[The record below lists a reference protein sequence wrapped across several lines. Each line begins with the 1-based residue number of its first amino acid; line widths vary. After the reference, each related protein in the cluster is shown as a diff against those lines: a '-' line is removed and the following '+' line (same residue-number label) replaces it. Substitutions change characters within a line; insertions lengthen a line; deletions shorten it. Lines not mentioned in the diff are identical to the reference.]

1 MQLGWFGMVLLLST
15 VVSFVVK
22 AGVCPAELRMPY
34 NSTWLPYVEVRDE
47 SVTGSD
53 IELIRKILAAVG
65 TELKL
70 LPLPESRALSQLE
83 HGQVDLLFAASYTKE
98 RSLFAW
104 FSAPYRQEINQL
116 VVHQQLWQKYPEL
129 NSKQGFLTLASRRLA
144 GAYNPK
150 GFYGEEFEVLKQ
162 LPAVIQRSL
171 AIFDPEQRL
180 ELVLSQRADYS
191 VVDQNWLELRNQQ
204 RGEEAMLE
212 VLPFILYQAD
222 IHLMFSKKNVTA
234 ACVDALNVQ
243 LQQKTKPGV
252 ATRS

>member
-1 MQLGWFGMVLLLST
+1 MQLGWYGLVLLLST
-15 VVSFVVK
+15 AVQ

-34 NSTWLPYVEVRDE
+34 NNTWLPYVEVRDE
-47 SVTGSD
+47 SVTGTD
-53 IELIRKILAAVG
+53 IELIRSTLAAVG
-65 TELKL
+65 TDLRL
-70 LPLPESRALSQLE
+70 LPLPESRALNQLE
-83 HGQVDLLFAASYTKE
+83 QGQVDLLFAASYTKE
-98 RSLFAW
+98 RSQFAR
-104 FSAPYRQEINQL
+104 FSVPYRQEINQI
-116 VVHQQLWQKYPEL
+116 VVHQQLMHKYPEL

-144 GAYNPK
+144 GTYNPK

-162 LPAVIQRSL
+162 QAAVVQRSL

-191 VVDQNWLELRNQQ
+191 IVDQDWLTLRNRQ
-204 RGEEAMLE
+204 RGQEAMLE

-222 IHLMFSKKNVTA
+222 IHLMLSKKTVTA

-243 LQQKTKPGV
+243 LQQKTIPGV

>member
-1 MQLGWFGMVLLLST
+1 MQLGWCSLLLLL
-15 VVSFVVK
+15 SFVVK

-47 SVTGSD
+47 TVTGSD
-53 IELIRKILAAVG
+53 IELIRKILTAVG

-70 LPLPESRALSQLE
+70 LPLPESRALNQLE
-83 HGQVDLLFAASYTKE
+83 QGQVDLLFAASYTQE
-98 RSLFAW
+98 RALYAW
-104 FSAPYRQEINQL
+104 FSTPYRQEINQL
-116 VVHQQLWQKYPEL
+116 VVHQQLLQKYPEL

-144 GAYNPK
+144 GTYNPK

-162 LPAVIQRSL
+162 LPAVIQRSV

-191 VVDQNWLELRNQQ
+191 IVDFNWLELRNQQ
-204 RGEEAMLE
+204 RGQELMLE
-212 VLPFILYQAD
+212 VLPFVLYQAD
-222 IHLMFSKKNVTA
+222 IHLMLSKKSVTA

-243 LQQKTKPGV
+243 LQQEKKQRPDV
-252 ATRS
+252 SVRS